1 MASRAAAAHV
11 PFITHRV
18 SPALARRGAV
28 RRITLLYDEY
38 LTPALDDDPRR
49 WYTTNLVG
57 LPASTIASTAFN
69 ERPVTL
75 SIAATRATHAG
86 LFTLLDKSP
95 TLEVAAP
102 VFDYYMRVAF
112 GLHKPTEDVCHSER
126 RSYTSSYLKA
136 LQGWG
141 FDSNSPQGA
150 VLKGWVESR
159 FGLTPTFHREPLEAF
174 PSPAW
179 VHYIEEKLGSRFHN
193 NCINLQLDVLF
204 EYCQW
209 SLERFDPFA
218 GSHVQLFRGS
228 SPSEA
233 RFSVGPGKRRDGV
246 VRFNNLV
253 SFSISRERAEE
264 FGSCIL
270 AVRVPCAKFLFYPG
284 LLNSR
289 VLNGEG
295 EGLALGGDY
304 EATISHDFSR

>member
-1 MASRAAAAHV
+1 
-11 PFITHRV
+11 
-18 SPALARRGAV
+18 
-28 RRITLLYDEY
+28 
-38 LTPALDDDPRR
+38 LDDDPRR

-57 LPASTIASTAFN
+57 LSASTIASTTFN

-86 LFTLLDKSP
+86 LFTLLDKTPSV
-95 TLEVAAP
+95 EEAAA

-112 GLHKPTEDVCHSER
+112 SLHKPTDEVCQSER

-159 FGLTPTFHREPLEAF
+159 FGLSPTFHRAPLEGF

-179 VHYIEEKLGSRFHN
+179 TQYIEEKLGSRFHN

-209 SLERFDPFA
+209 SIERFDPFG
-218 GSHVQLFRGS
+218 GSHARLYRGS
-228 SPSEA
+228 SASEA
-233 RFSVGPGKRRDGV
+233 PFVAPSLKQRQGV

-253 SFSISRERAEE
+253 SFSVSRERAEE

-270 AVRVPCAKFLFYPG
+270 EVRVPCAKFLFYPG

-295 EGLALGGDY
+295 EVLALGGDY
-304 EATISHDFSR
+304 EVKISHDFPR